1 MKILSNAKYLEI
13 FSYDNSYFTQ
23 EILPVYRILFQLTKI
38 SLEISKIPDEEFINN
53 IKIYFIENT
62 KKLNLGDLLK
72 NLPKNCDFSSE
83 NVEKIEE
90 LMNQYNIKNIDCG
103 PLGKICKT
111 TGIIAFFVKDAM
123 VFCGLDNSQDK
134 KLNAKDKDRIQIIKD
149 NIEIKN
155 IKKKNESI
163 LSSVSDQIKKY
174 ELSFL

>member
-13 FSYDNSYFTQ
+13 FQNDNSYFTQ
-23 EILPVYRILFQLTKI
+23 EILPIYKLLFQFTKI

-53 IKIYFIENT
+53 LKIYFIENA
-62 KKLNLGDLLK
+62 KKMNLGDLLK

-83 NVEKIEE
+83 NVEKIDEI
-90 LMNQYNIKNIDCG
+90 MNQYNIKNIDCG

-123 VFCGLDNSQDK
+123 VYCGLDNSQDK
-134 KLNAKDKDRIQIIKD
+134 KLNGKDKDRIQIIRD

-155 IKKKNESI
+155 MKKKSELTLNLVEE
-163 LSSVSDQIKKY
+163 QIKKFGNIY
-174 ELSFL
+174 Y